1 MNKLIRFRQLQ
12 QLISAIFF
20 EIVREPGVLFWG
32 IVFPILLSLGLGLA
46 FTKKSDTI
54 RKIAVIEATVSPN
67 ASISETSSHI
77 EDFLKRSAVII
88 PPKGNDPGYYKLVI
102 EDKELGNSVFLFQ
115 KTDWKTAIMLLK
127 RGNISLVVDEE
138 NYKPIY
144 HFDPLNADAQLT
156 YLRLSGLIGGN
167 TIIKESTGNI
177 KPLTV
182 SGTRYIDF
190 LIPGL
195 IAMGIMMSCLW
206 GVSYGIIEKRSKKLL
221 RRLVATPMKKSHF
234 LIALMT
240 VRAGMN
246 FVEGFLLF
254 LFAHLAFNFQL
265 QGSILAI
272 LTIFIAG
279 NTAFAGI
286 SVLISSRTS
295 NTEVGNGLINAVNM
309 PMLVL
314 SGVFFSYHNFP
325 EWAIPTIQKMP
336 LTIMAD
342 DMRSVFIEGAGFSD
356 ISMHALILFLTGV
369 FFFTIGLKI
378 FKWH

>member
-1 MNKLIRFRQLQ
+1 MNNPFRFKQLY
-12 QLISAIFF
+12 QLTSAIFL

-46 FTKKSDTI
+46 FTKKPEII
-54 RKIAVIEATVSPN
+54 RKIAIVENGKGSVS
-67 ASISETSSHI
+67 ITLDTSTFI
-77 EDFLKRSAVII
+77 NNYLKKNAVII
-88 PPKGNDPGYYKLVI
+88 APKGDQPLSYKI
-102 EDKELGNSVFLFQ
+102 SIPDKELGNTVFLFQ
-115 KTDWKTAIMLLK
+115 KTSLDNAIMLLK
-127 RGNISLVVDEE
+127 RGNISLILDSE
-138 NYKPIY
+138 NDKLLY
-144 HFDPLNADAQLT
+144 HFDPMNSDAQLT
-156 YLRLSGLIGGN
+156 YLKLIGLFNGKVR
-167 TIIKESTGNI
+167 TGDSESNI

-221 RRLVATPMKKSHF
+221 RRMVATPMKKSHF

-246 FVEGFLLF
+246 LIEGFLLF
-254 LFAHLAFNFQL
+254 LFAHLVFNFQL
-265 QGSILAI
+265 QGSLPAV
-272 LTIFIAG
+272 LVIFIAG
-279 NTAFAGI
+279 NSAFAGI
-286 SVLISSRTS
+286 SVFISSRTS

-314 SGVFFSYHNFP
+314 SGIFFSYHNFP
-325 EWAIPTIQKMP
+325 SWAIPYIQKLP

-342 DMRSVFIEGAGFSD
+342 DMRSVFNEGAGLSD
-356 ISMHALILFLTGV
+356 IAFHALVLTLIGLV
-369 FFFTIGLKI
+369 FFSIGLKI

>member
-1 MNKLIRFRQLQ
+1 MNNPVRFKQLYH
-12 QLISAIFF
+12 LTSAIFL

-46 FTKKSDTI
+46 FTKKPEIT
-54 RKIAVIEATVSPN
+54 RKIAIVEIGIGHE
-67 ASISETSSHI
+67 SISQDTSTFLNN
-77 EDFLKRSAVII
+77 FLKKNAVII
-88 PPKGNDPGYYKLVI
+88 TPKGEQPRSYKI
-102 EDKELGNSVFLFQ
+102 SIPDKELGNTVFLFQ
-115 KTDWKTAIMLLK
+115 KTSLDNAIMLLK
-127 RGNISLVVDEE
+127 RGNISLILDSE
-138 NYKPIY
+138 NDKLLY
-144 HFDPLNADAQLT
+144 HFDPMNSDAQLT
-156 YLRLSGLIGGN
+156 YLKLVGLFNGKVRTGDS
-167 TIIKESTGNI
+167 ESNI

-221 RRLVATPMKKSHF
+221 RRMVATPMKKSHF

-246 FVEGFLLF
+246 LIEGFLLF
-254 LFAHLAFNFQL
+254 LFAHLVFNFQL
-265 QGSILAI
+265 QGSLPAV
-272 LTIFIAG
+272 LVIFIAG
-279 NTAFAGI
+279 NSAFAGI
-286 SVLISSRTS
+286 SVFISSRTS

-314 SGVFFSYHNFP
+314 SGIFFSYHNFP
-325 EWAIPTIQKMP
+325 SWAIPYIQKLP

-342 DMRSVFIEGAGFSD
+342 DMRSVFNEGAGLSD
-356 ISMHALILFLTGV
+356 IAIHALILTLIGLV
-369 FFFTIGLKI
+369 FFSIGLKV

>member
-1 MNKLIRFRQLQ
+1 MNNPFRFKQLY
-12 QLISAIFF
+12 QLTSAIFL

-46 FTKKSDTI
+46 FTKKPEII
-54 RKIAVIEATVSPN
+54 RKIAIVENGKGSVS
-67 ASISETSSHI
+67 ITLDTSTFI
-77 EDFLKRSAVII
+77 NNYLKKNAVII
-88 PPKGNDPGYYKLVI
+88 APKGDQPLSYKI
-102 EDKELGNSVFLFQ
+102 SIPDKELGNTVFLFQ
-115 KTDWKTAIMLLK
+115 KTSLDNAIMLLK
-127 RGNISLVVDEE
+127 RGNISLILDSE
-138 NYKPIY
+138 NDKLLY
-144 HFDPLNADAQLT
+144 HFDPMNSDAQLT
-156 YLRLSGLIGGN
+156 YLKLIGLFNGKVR
-167 TIIKESTGNI
+167 TGDSESNI

-221 RRLVATPMKKSHF
+221 RRMVATPMKKSHF

-246 FVEGFLLF
+246 LIEGFLLF
-254 LFAHLAFNFQL
+254 LFAHLVFNFQL
-265 QGSILAI
+265 QGSLPAV
-272 LTIFIAG
+272 LVIFIAG
-279 NTAFAGI
+279 NSAFAGI
-286 SVLISSRTS
+286 SVFISSRTS

-314 SGVFFSYHNFP
+314 SGIFFSYHNFP
-325 EWAIPTIQKMP
+325 SWAIPYIQKLP

-342 DMRSVFIEGAGFSD
+342 DMRSVFNEGAGLSD
-356 ISMHALILFLTGV
+356 IAFHALVLTLIGLV
-369 FFFTIGLKI
+369 FFSLGLKI